1 MRPELPINN
10 ALKSAAR
17 THIQTAMTA
26 PAPASPIPPASG
38 LRCLAALCCAILL
51 SASVA
56 AASPGPGRDEPRS
69 AVVTTPQVR
78 AELLAH
84 APDGVGPGKTVWLG
98 LQLAHQPQ
106 WHTYWKNAGDSG
118 LPTTL
123 QWTLPAG
130 LAAGAIAWPLP
141 HKIPIG
147 NLANY
152 GYEGTVLLPV
162 PLTLGAD
169 FKPPALTNDIEV
181 RLQANWLVCR
191 RECIPEEGS
200 FALKLPLRSATAL
213 HTAAFDAA
221 LAAVPRPLA
230 GPTGG
235 ALPEPSARV
244 DGQSLV
250 LSVATLP
257 VALRGQTLE
266 LFMETPELIET
277 AATPVQSWQGAVWT
291 ARVPLSAQRSSSP
304 DQLPLVLAGS
314 QDGRRQGYAL
324 TAQVAGPWPVATPNA
339 AAAAA
344 ASTGLS
350 PALTAALQANAT
362 RALGAPQAALG
373 LWAALA
379 GALLGGLLLNRMPC
393 VFPVLALKVVGFAGH
408 AQDRRSHRISGLA
421 YSAGVLL
428 SFVALG
434 GLMLALRS
442 AGEQLGWGFQLQS
455 PAVVA
460 ALALL
465 FTLLG
470 LNLAGLF
477 EFGQFLPSRVSTLQA
492 RHPAVNSA
500 LSGVLAVAVAS
511 PCTAPFMGASLGLAL
526 GLPAWQALAVF
537 AAMGL
542 GMALPFLA
550 ASLSPALARALPRP
564 GPWMVTLR
572 QALAFPMLA
581 TVVWLLWV
589 LGQQSGIDGAAALL
603 ALLLGVGLLL
613 WSLGRAAASRR
624 WFASISIALLLGMA
638 WVLGPF
644 FTKPLPVADAM
655 GAASASPG
663 TWQAWSPP
671 AAEQALAAGKPVFV
685 DFTAA
690 WCITCQYNKQTT
702 LADATLLA
710 DFQAR
715 QVTLLRADW
724 TRRDPAITAALTALG
739 RSGVPVYVL
748 YAPGKPPRV
757 LSELLSV
764 REVQAALAGL

>member
-1 MRPELPINN
+1 MMSVRPLTRLLPHLI
-10 ALKSAAR
+10 
-17 THIQTAMTA
+17 
-26 PAPASPIPPASG
+26 
-38 LRCLAALCCAILL
+38 AIFTIAITLM
-51 SASVA
+51 STRAGAQNHTS
-56 AASPGPGRDEPRS
+56 S
-69 AVVTTPQVR
+69 VVTTPQVR
-78 AELLAH
+78 AELLAY
-84 APDGVGPGKTVWLG
+84 APEGLGPGKTVWLG
-98 LQLAHQPQ
+98 LQLTHQPQ
-106 WHTYWKNAGDSG
+106 WHTYWKNSGDSG

-130 LAAGAIAWPLP
+130 LAAGDIAWPLP

-152 GYEGTVLLPV
+152 GYEDTVLLPV
-162 PLTLGAD
+162 PLTLSAD
-169 FKPPALTNDIEV
+169 FKPPALASEIDI

-200 FALKLPLRSATAL
+200 FSLKLPLRGSTAL
-213 HTAAFDAA
+213 HAAAFTAA
-221 LAAVPRPLA
+221 LAAGPRPLT
-230 GPTGG
+230 GPPGG
-235 ALPEPSARV
+235 AQPEPGTRLE
-244 DGQSLV
+244 GQSLV
-250 LSVATLP
+250 LTVASLP

-266 LFMETPELIET
+266 LFIETPEIIET
-277 AATPVQSWQGAVWT
+277 AATPAQSWAGAVWT
-291 ARVPLSAQRSSSP
+291 ARVPLFAQRSNRP
-304 DQLPLVLAGS
+304 DRLAWLVVGMQDRQRVGYQLSTPV
-314 QDGRRQGYAL
+314 
-324 TAQVAGPWPVATPNA
+324 TGPWPAATPNA
-339 AAAAA
+339 AAASA
-344 ASTGLS
+344 ASASLALS
-350 PALTAALQANAT
+350 AALQANAA
-362 RALGAPQAALG
+362 RVAAPPQTSLS

-379 GALLGGLLLNRMPC
+379 GALLGGLLLNLMPC

-408 AQDRRSHRISGLA
+408 AQDRRAHRIGGLA

-434 GLMLALRS
+434 ALMLALRS

-455 PAVVA
+455 PEVVA

-492 RHPAVNSA
+492 RHPAVNAA

-542 GMALPFLA
+542 GMAMPFLA
-550 ASLSPALARALPRP
+550 ASMSPALARALPRP

-613 WSLGRAAASRR
+613 WSLGRPPASRR
-624 WFASISIALLLGMA
+624 WLASISIAMLLALM

-644 FTKPLPVADAM
+644 VTKPLPATTSIG
-655 GAASASPG
+655 GAYAGSGP
-663 TWQAWSPP
+663 WQAWSGPGASRGR
-671 AAEQALAAGKPVFV
+671 AAQ
-685 DFTAA
+685 
-690 WCITCQYNKQTT
+690 
-702 LADATLLA
+702 
-710 DFQAR
+710 
-715 QVTLLRADW
+715 
-724 TRRDPAITAALTALG
+724 
-739 RSGVPVYVL
+739 
-748 YAPGKPPRV
+748 APGWP
-757 LSELLSV
+757 
-764 REVQAALAGL
+764 LAGYCLIYN

>member
-1 MRPELPINN
+1 MSTRAGAQNHTN
-10 ALKSAAR
+10 S
-17 THIQTAMTA
+17 
-26 PAPASPIPPASG
+26 
-38 LRCLAALCCAILL
+38 
-51 SASVA
+51 
-56 AASPGPGRDEPRS
+56 
-69 AVVTTPQVR
+69 VVTTPQVR
-78 AELLAH
+78 AELLAY

-106 WHTYWKNAGDSG
+106 WHTYWKNSGDSG

-130 LAAGAIAWPLP
+130 LAAGDIAWPLP

-162 PLTLGAD
+162 PLTLSAD
-169 FKPPALTNDIEV
+169 FKPPALASEIDI

-200 FALKLPLRSATAL
+200 FALKLPLRGSTAL
-213 HTAAFDAA
+213 HAAAFTAA
-221 LAAVPRPLA
+221 LAAGPRPLT
-230 GPTGG
+230 GLTGG
-235 ALPEPSARV
+235 AQPEPSARL

-250 LSVATLP
+250 LTVASLP

-266 LFMETPELIET
+266 LFIETPEIIET
-277 AATPVQSWQGAVWT
+277 AATPAQSWAGAVWT
-291 ARVPLSAQRSSSP
+291 ARVPLFAQRSNRP
-304 DQLPLVLAGS
+304 DRLAWLVVGMQDRQRVGYQLSTPV
-314 QDGRRQGYAL
+314 
-324 TAQVAGPWPVATPNA
+324 TGPWPAATPNA
-339 AAAAA
+339 AAASA
-344 ASTGLS
+344 ASASLS
-350 PALTAALQANAT
+350 PALSAALQANAA
-362 RALGAPQAALG
+362 RVAAPPQTSLS

-379 GALLGGLLLNRMPC
+379 GALLGGLLLNLMPC

-408 AQDRRSHRISGLA
+408 AQDRRAHRISGLA

-434 GLMLALRS
+434 ALMLALRS

-455 PAVVA
+455 PEVVA

-492 RHPAVNSA
+492 RHPAVNAA

-526 GLPAWQALAVF
+526 GLPAWQALTVF

-564 GPWMVTLR
+564 GPWMVILR

-613 WSLGRAAASRR
+613 WSLGRPPASRR
-624 WFASISIALLLGMA
+624 WLASISIAILLALT

-644 FTKPLPVADAM
+644 VTKPLPATTSIGGAYADS
-655 GAASASPG
+655 GP
-663 TWQAWSPP
+663 WQAWSPQG
-671 AAEQALAAGKPVFV
+671 AEAALAAGKPVFV

-690 WCITCQYNKQTT
+690 WCVTCQYNKQTT
-702 LADATLLA
+702 LNNSALLA
-710 DFQAR
+710 DFKAR

-724 TRRDPAITAALTALG
+724 TRRDPAITTALTALG

-748 YAPGKPPRV
+748 YLPGKAPQV

-764 REVQAALAGL
+764 GEVQAALAGR

>member
-1 MRPELPINN
+1 MMSFRPLTRLLPHLIAIFTIAITLIGTRAGAQN
-10 ALKSAAR
+10 
-17 THIQTAMTA
+17 H
-26 PAPASPIPPASG
+26 ASS
-38 LRCLAALCCAILL
+38 
-51 SASVA
+51 
-56 AASPGPGRDEPRS
+56 
-69 AVVTTPQVR
+69 VVTTPQVR
-78 AELLAH
+78 AELLAY
-84 APDGVGPGKTVWLG
+84 APEGLGPGKTVWLG
-98 LQLAHQPQ
+98 LQLTHQPQ
-106 WHTYWKNAGDSG
+106 WHTYWKNSGDSG

-130 LAAGAIAWPLP
+130 LAAGDIAWPLP

-162 PLTLGAD
+162 PLTVGAD
-169 FKPPALTNDIEV
+169 FKPPALASELDI

-200 FALKLPLRSATAL
+200 FALKLPLRGSTAL
-213 HTAAFDAA
+213 HATAFTAAMAA
-221 LAAVPRPLA
+221 APRPLM
-230 GPTGG
+230 GSTSGV
-235 ALPEPSARV
+235 LPEPGARLE
-244 DGQSLV
+244 GQSLV
-250 LSVATLP
+250 LTVASLP
-257 VALRGQTLE
+257 VALRGQPLE
-266 LFMETPELIET
+266 LFIETPEIIET
-277 AATPVQSWQGAVWT
+277 AATPAQSWAGAVWT
-291 ARVPLSAQRSSSP
+291 ARVPLSAQRSNSP
-304 DQLPLVLAGS
+304 DRLPWLLVGT
-314 QDGRRQGYAL
+314 QDGRRVGYQL
-324 TAQVAGPWPVATPNA
+324 TTPVTGPWPAATPNA

-344 ASTGLS
+344 ASASLS
-350 PALTAALQANAT
+350 PALAAALQANAT
-362 RALGAPQAALG
+362 RVATTPQTSLG
-373 LWAALA
+373 LWGALV
-379 GALLGGLLLNRMPC
+379 GALLGGLLLNLMPC
-393 VFPVLALKVVGFAGH
+393 VFPVLALKVVGFAGQ
-408 AQDRRSHRISGLA
+408 AQDRRSHRVSGLA

-434 GLMLALRS
+434 ALMLALRS

-477 EFGQFLPSRVSTLQA
+477 EFGQFLPNRASTLQA

-564 GPWMVTLR
+564 GPWMATLR

-603 ALLLGVGLLL
+603 ALLLGLGLVL
-613 WSLGRAAASRR
+613 WSLGRPAASRR
-624 WFASISIALLLGMA
+624 WLASISIAMLLALT

-644 FTKPLPVADAM
+644 VIKPLPATTSIGGAYAD
-655 GAASASPG
+655 SDP
-663 TWQAWSPP
+663 WQPWSPQ
-671 AAEQALAAGKPVFV
+671 AAEAALAAGKTVFV

-690 WCITCQYNKQTT
+690 WCVTCQYNKQTT
-702 LADATLLA
+702 LSDATLLA
-710 DFQAR
+710 DFKTR

-724 TRRDPAITAALTALG
+724 TRRDPAITTALTALG

-748 YAPGKPPRV
+748 YLPGKPARV
-757 LSELLSV
+757 LSELPSV
-764 REVQAALAGL
+764 AEVQAALAGS